1 MKLPP
6 ASYLHKM
13 FKSPNPSANLKRRDE
28 DDATDMIYS
37 DTPACNGGEKCA
49 HIFVGR
55 KSKLTDAY
63 KVKHQNTE
71 DFLLC
76 FQDRVRQR
84 GCPTGLV
91 ADNAPMYRGWKNAV
105 YLRDICISLWQCESK
120 YQHQNYAENRWQTVK
135 RYTNRVMDR
144 SGCPPYVWFLAL
156 SYVIFCL
163 NNCVDPNIGEGNK
176 SPLQIATFQMTDI
189 SPLLYFYFWEPVYYL
204 VDKSEQHFPSKSKE
218 MRGRW
223 VGISEH
229 IGNKMTYKIISD
241 TTGNEI
247 CRSAIRT
254 ARDNTMKN
262 LREDPNEYL
271 LGKEFEFPLKDENGN
286 AILGDDGKPLVAIA
300 PPPSD
305 LVGRVFLTKP
315 DERGEVNRARVVEL
329 IKDFEGKVEKD
340 MNLIKFKL
348 NYDHSSQEDIM
359 SYNEILDYIEREQ
372 NNEDGHHW
380 KFRTILGHVHT
391 PVGHKDRMGSDYNV
405 RTAWETGAIS
415 VEPLDFLAKDIPV
428 DLAIYAK
435 KFDLL
440 ELEGWKRFKR
450 IANRDKHIRRLVK
463 QAKLRS
469 FRVTP
474 KYKYG
479 FSIPR
484 NYKEALE
491 FDERNGNHKWQE
503 ANVLEH
509 AQLTDYAVFKNKG
522 EFHDAKIPEGYRKI
536 KVHTI
541 FDVKHDGRHKARVV
555 ANGNLTDTPLESVYS
570 GVVSLRGLR
579 TCIFLGELNGMTP
592 WATDIG
598 NAYLEAKTTEKVCIK
613 AGPDLGS
620 YKETFYHR

>member
-1 MKLPP
+1 MAKINHRFDQVDCHLPNTSKDNYVVSVNATKFFNEPLALMDGGANGGIGGRDMRLMSYNADGRRVNIGIAGDHQMTGKRLGTFCSVIVTNRGKILAIFHQYAHVPEQEKSIHSKCQFQAHNNLVGDTATAYGGPQRIQTADGYQLPLSIRSGLPYIRQTYPTNDEIKELTHVQFTSPAEWNPNLNDDSRRLDYYEQYDINATDIANVMNPLTPRYSVPTVIDYESKRKYFAHLPASVVKATFKHTTQNMKLPP

-63 KVKHQNTE
+63 KVKHQNAE

-204 VDKSEQHFPSKSKE
+204 VDESEQHFPSKSKE

-262 LREDPNEYL
+262 LREDPVTVDKDLFNVENIL
-271 LGKEFEFPLKDENGN
+271 SPAEDIANNKLKEVTSGNTFNDFDESAISKDIE
-286 AILGDDGKPLVAIA
+286 IQLQ
-300 PPPSD
+300 
-305 LVGRVFLTKP
+305 
-315 DERGEVNRARVVEL
+315 VEL
-329 IKDFEGKVEKD
+329 DARFNDSNEQQTGH
-340 MNLIKFKL
+340 FK
-348 NYDHSSQEDIM
+348 
-359 SYNEILDYIEREQ
+359 
-372 NNEDGHHW
+372 
-380 KFRTILGHVHT
+380 
-391 PVGHKDRMGSDYNV
+391 
-405 RTAWETGAIS
+405 TASPKRASPTG
-415 VEPLDFLAKDIPV
+415 PQ
-428 DLAIYAK
+428 
-435 KFDLL
+435 
-440 ELEGWKRFKR
+440 R
-450 IANRDKHIRRLVK
+450 HVK
-463 QAKLRS
+463 QKRLS
-469 FRVTP
+469 V
-474 KYKYG
+474 
-479 FSIPR
+479 
-484 NYKEALE
+484 
-491 FDERNGNHKWQE
+491 
-503 ANVLEH
+503 NVSSYL
-509 AQLTDYAVFKNKG
+509 
-522 EFHDAKIPEGYRKI
+522 
-536 KVHTI
+536 
-541 FDVKHDGRHKARVV
+541 
-555 ANGNLTDTPLESVYS
+555 S
-570 GVVSLRGLR
+570 SL
-579 TCIFLGELNGMTP
+579 
-592 WATDIG
+592 D
-598 NAYLEAKTTEKVCIK
+598 
-613 AGPDLGS
+613 
-620 YKETFYHR
+620 